1 MKAVREGAM
10 QTIGGRAVQA
20 QGTVSAKALRSD
32 RILVGSPC
40 CWLEKWI
47 VRQEDDSGCPGR
59 NLPFPA
65 PSAVPGT

>member
-40 CWLEKWI
+40 CWLEK
-47 VRQEDDSGCPGR
+47 
-59 NLPFPA
+59 
-65 PSAVPGT
+65 